1 MRTFLLSVVTF
12 FLEIVCV
19 IVCTRVFT
27 CVCVYVC
34 VCMCV
39 QAVPRSSTNVHMTR
53 KNNIVKKPLYLKN
66 NKYYISILTYVEN
79 IYICIYIYIDIYNMY
94 INAGLV
100 SLNRKRYVYPM
111 RRGILEQAKRTI

>member
-27 CVCVYVC
+27 C